1 MAIARMS
8 QIRTH
13 RRDDA
18 VSLLQHPVTADTV
31 IEKQTKDNK
40 PEPLNLIF
48 SPTAQQVSDEDNKL
62 LELMESGL
70 HNLRDSV
77 SILTKLIHLLPEDE
91 KKATFTVDKQDYS
104 VNDMLDSLN
113 QLIIDGEKQQRI
125 MIQGTAEILHRLA
138 LPNPKSQAT
147 QQS

>member
-1 MAIARMS
+1 MNLLLLSGMVSGMAIARMS

-62 LELMESGL
+62 LELMVRSYGSRPYYVAFL
-70 HNLRDSV
+70 YCVNL
-77 SILTKLIHLLPEDE
+77 
-91 KKATFTVDKQDYS
+91 F
-104 VNDMLDSLN
+104 
-113 QLIIDGEKQQRI
+113 
-125 MIQGTAEILHRLA
+125 
-138 LPNPKSQAT
+138 
-147 QQS
+147 

>member
-1 MAIARMS
+1 M
-8 QIRTH
+8 QVCH
-13 RRDDA
+13 A
-18 VSLLQHPVTADTV
+18 VQ
-31 IEKQTKDNK
+31 
-40 PEPLNLIF
+40 
-48 SPTAQQVSDEDNKL
+48 
-62 LELMESGL
+62 ESGL